1 MSARSPG
8 SASSATRRLRN
19 VLIANR
25 GEIAV
30 RIIRTCRAMGIGT
43 VAIHSDADRAAL
55 HVQVADRAVS
65 IGSAGSA
72 RGYLDID
79 AVIDA
84 ARASGADAIHP
95 GYGFLSENA
104 AFARRVA
111 EAGLVFVGP
120 SASAIAAMGD
130 KLVSREHA
138 ERAGVPVVP
147 GEALSS
153 PHPTAA
159 DRAAA
164 LGYPVLVKA
173 AAGGGGRGMRVVR
186 RPEELDDA
194 IAAGAREAG
203 AAFADGRVY
212 LEKYLERPRH
222 VEVQILADQH
232 GALVHLGERE
242 CSIQRRH
249 QKIVEETPCP
259 GLSARTRTDITDAA
273 IAVARAVD
281 YASAG
286 TVEFLLA
293 ADGRFYFLEMNTRLQ
308 VEHPITEWVTG
319 IDLVREQLRI
329 AAGEPLGYDQ
339 SAVHPRGAA
348 LECRV
353 YAEDPA
359 NGFVP
364 SAGPVLAVH
373 EPCGPFVRL
382 DSALAVGVAV
392 PLEYD
397 PMLAKISTWGPTR
410 AEAIERMT
418 EALDHYAVVG
428 PVTNIAFLADVVRD
442 AAFRRGETHTD
453 FIPAFFAER
462 RSGWLPDAAAS
473 RDAAA
478 IIAALVLGGDV
489 ALLRSDA
496 AAGGSRGAETLSS
509 PWTTLGSWRVG
520 GGKAGPSTGS

>member
-1 MSARSPG
+1 VAARFPRSVAP
-8 SASSATRRLRN
+8 ATRRLRN

-43 VAIHSDADRAAL
+43 VAIHSEADRAAL
-55 HVQVADRAVS
+55 HVQLADRAVS
-65 IGSAGSA
+65 IGPAEPA
-72 RGYLDID
+72 RSYLDFD

-84 ARASGADAIHP
+84 ARATGADAIHP

-104 AFARRVA
+104 AFAGRVA

-120 SASAIAAMGD
+120 SADAIAAMGD
-130 KLVSREHA
+130 KLVSRAHA
-138 ERAGVPVVP
+138 ERVGVPVVP
-147 GEALSS
+147 GEALAV
-153 PHPTAA
+153 PHAAA
-159 DRAAA
+159 DCAAA

-173 AAGGGGRGMRVVR
+173 AAGGGGRGMRVVQ

-222 VEVQILADQH
+222 VEVQILADHH
-232 GALVHLGERE
+232 GAVVHLGERE

-249 QKIVEETPCP
+249 QKIIEETPCP
-259 GLSARTRTDITDAA
+259 RLSARARTDITEAA
-273 IAVARAVD
+273 IAVARAVE

-319 IDLVREQLRI
+319 IDIVREQLRI

-339 SAVHPRGAA
+339 AAVQPRGAA

-364 SAGPVLAVH
+364 SAGPVLAAH
-373 EPCGPFVRL
+373 EPAGPFVRV

-418 EALDHYAVVG
+418 EALDDYAVVG

-442 AAFRRGETHTD
+442 PAFRHGDTHTD
-453 FIPAFFAER
+453 FIPRFLAAR
-462 RSGWLPDAAAS
+462 GSGWLPHTAPTRHAAAV
-473 RDAAA
+473 
-478 IIAALVLGGDV
+478 IAALVLAGDV
-489 ALLRSDA
+489 APLRSDA
-496 AAGGSRGAETLSS
+496 AAARGSRGADAPSS
-509 PWTTLGSWRVG
+509 PWTALGGWRVG
-520 GGKAGPSTGS
+520 GGKGGTGAGS